1 MGNFGAFA
9 HFFQRHLLKT
19 ACISAGSDRSNSS
32 QNISNMWIELLYQMT
47 ERHYH
52 TNDFEKFLLVGD
64 FFKKTEEVI
73 VSARPL
79 SKVKINKN
87 VLVTI

>member
-9 HFFQRHLLKT
+9 HFFQRHLWKT

-32 QNISNMWIELLYQMT
+32 QNISNMWIELLYQMP

-52 TNDFEKFLLVGD
+52 TNDFENFLLVGD
-64 FFKKTEEVI
+64 FFKKTEEVFFLLGVYLKTHLNI
-73 VSARPL
+73 
-79 SKVKINKN
+79 I
-87 VLVTI
+87 

>member
-9 HFFQRHLLKT
+9 HFFQRHLWKT

-64 FFKKTEEVI
+64 FFKKNGGSNLLLT
-73 VSARPL
+73 
-79 SKVKINKN
+79 
-87 VLVTI
+87 